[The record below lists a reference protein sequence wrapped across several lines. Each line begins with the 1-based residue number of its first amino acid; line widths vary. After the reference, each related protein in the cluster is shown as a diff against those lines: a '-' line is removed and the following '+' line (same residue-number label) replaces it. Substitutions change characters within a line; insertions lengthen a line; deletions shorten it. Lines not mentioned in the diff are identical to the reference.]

1 MSDLLALITSSPSTT
16 SVTIPNFIPPT
27 DGEVCLTGRHEGP
40 HPSCPVTRFVT
51 PRFAA
56 PAPPTHRLGN
66 TLGGSNAP
74 YVLVDKRKTV
84 SSMDVDDDLMQI
96 DHVVNIHSR

>member
-1 MSDLLALITSSPSTT
+1 MCAPSEMTHVFDLLALITSSSSTT
-16 SVTIPNFIPPT
+16 SVTIPNFVPPT
-27 DGEVCLTGRHEGP
+27 DGELGLTARHEGP

-51 PRFAA
+51 SSFAA
-56 PAPPTHRLGN
+56 PAPPTHRLKN

-84 SSMDVDDDLMQI
+84 SS
-96 DHVVNIHSR
+96 NGC